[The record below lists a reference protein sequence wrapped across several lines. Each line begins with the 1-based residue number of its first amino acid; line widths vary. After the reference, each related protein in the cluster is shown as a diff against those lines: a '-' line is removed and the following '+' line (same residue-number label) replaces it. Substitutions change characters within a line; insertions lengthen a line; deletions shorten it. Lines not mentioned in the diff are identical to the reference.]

1 MEIRPNEKKN
11 SFFNR
16 KLIGG
21 IIAGIALI
29 LIVTIPTLFIEKITP
44 GYVGVVYSPN
54 GGIQKNT
61 LSQGWNFVGLF
72 DKVTEYPVRLR
83 TVEYKDVA
91 LATSDGKRIEMDI
104 SYTYKIDSSKVV
116 SMFNEFGP
124 VSIEEIEDTYLKK
137 RLQDAARIAVS
148 KYTVLQLY
156 GEKSSNASAD
166 IETIYKDDVKV
177 LGFFV
182 ENLTLGTPKPDAKT
196 QDAIDARVQAA
207 QENDRKKIELET
219 AKIEAEKKKVE
230 AKADADSQLIR
241 AQGQAKANQV
251 IQQTLTNELIE
262 YKKAEKWDGKL
273 PIVSGSNSNIIQ
285 FPLDPSSDKESKK

>member
-1 MEIRPNEKKN
+1 MSVQTIEKKN
-11 SFFNR
+11 SNFTR
-16 KLIGG
+16 KVVGG

-29 LIVTIPTLFIEKITP
+29 SAVTIPVLFIEKITP

-72 DKVTEYPVRLR
+72 DKVTEYPIRLR

-104 SYTYKIDSSKVV
+104 SYTYKIDPTKVV

-124 VSIEEIEDTYLKK
+124 IAIEEIEDTYLKK

-156 GEKSSNASAD
+156 GERSSNASAD
-166 IETIYKDDVKV
+166 IESLYKDDVKE

-196 QDAIDARVQAA
+196 QEAIDARVQAA

-219 AKIEAEKKKVE
+219 AKIEAAKKKVE
-230 AKADADSQLIR
+230 AQADADAQLIR
-241 AQGQAKANQV
+241 AQGQAKSNQV
-251 IQQTLTNELIE
+251 IQQSLTNELIE
-262 YKKAEKWDGKL
+262 YKKAEKWDGRL
-273 PIVSGSNSNIIQ
+273 PTVSGSSGSIIQ
-285 FPLDPSSDKESKK
+285 FPIEQNNKEAKK

>member
-1 MEIRPNEKKN
+1 MEIHPNEKKK

-29 LIVTIPTLFIEKITP
+29 LIATIPTLFIEKITP

-91 LATSDGKRIEMDI
+91 LATSDGKRIEMDL
-104 SYTYKIDSSKVV
+104 SYTYKIDPSKVV

-166 IETIYKDDVKV
+166 IETIYKEDVKV

-273 PIVSGSNSNIIQ
+273 PTVSGSNSNIIQ
-285 FPLDPSSDKESKK
+285 FPLDPNSDKESKK

>member
-1 MEIRPNEKKN
+1 MEIRPNEKRK
-11 SFFNR
+11 SFFSR

-29 LIVTIPTLFIEKITP
+29 LIVAIPTLFIEKITP

-91 LATSDGKRIEMDI
+91 LATSDGKRIEMDL
-104 SYTYKIDSSKVV
+104 SYTYKIDPSKVV

-251 IQQTLTNELIE
+251 IQKTLTNELIE

-273 PIVSGSNSNIIQ
+273 PTVSGSNSNIIQ
-285 FPLDPSSDKESKK
+285 FPLDPNSDKESKK

>member
-1 MEIRPNEKKN
+1 MNVQPVEKKN
-11 SFFNR
+11 SNFTR
-16 KLIGG
+16 KVVGG

-29 LIVTIPTLFIEKITP
+29 SAVAIPVLFIEKITP

-72 DKVTEYPVRLR
+72 DKVTEYPIRLR

-104 SYTYKIDSSKVV
+104 SYTYKIDPTKVV

-124 VSIEEIEDTYLKK
+124 IAIEEIEDTYLKK

-166 IETIYKDDVKV
+166 IETIYKDDVKE

-196 QDAIDARVQAA
+196 QEAIDARVQAA

-219 AKIEAEKKKVE
+219 ARIEAEKKKVE
-230 AKADADSQLIR
+230 AHADADAQLIR
-241 AQGQAKANQV
+241 AQGQAKSNQV

-273 PIVSGSNSNIIQ
+273 PTVSGSGASIIQ
-285 FPLDPSSDKESKK
+285 FPIEQNNKDAKK

>member
-1 MEIRPNEKKN
+1 MRPNEKKN

>member
-1 MEIRPNEKKN
+1 MDIQPIEKKK
-11 SFFNR
+11 SFFTR
-16 KLIGG
+16 KVIGG
-21 IIAGIALI
+21 IIAGVAL
-29 LIVTIPTLFIEKITP
+29 LSAVAIPALFIEKITP

-72 DKVTEYPVRLR
+72 DKVTEYPIRLR

-91 LATSDGKRIEMDI
+91 LATSDGKRIEMDL
-104 SYTYKIDSSKVV
+104 SYTYKIDPSEVV

-124 VSIEEIEDTYLKK
+124 IAIEEIEDTYLKK

-166 IETIYKDDVKV
+166 IELLYKDDVKQ

-182 ENLTLGTPKPDAKT
+182 ENLTLGTPKPDTKT
-196 QDAIDARVQAA
+196 QEAIDARVQAA

-219 AKIEAEKKKVE
+219 ARIDAEKKKVE
-230 AKADADSQLIR
+230 AQADADSQLIR
-241 AQGQAKANQV
+241 AQGQAKSNKV
-251 IQQTLTNELIE
+251 LQQSLTKELIE

-273 PIVSGSNSNIIQ
+273 PTVSGSDANIIQ
-285 FPLDPSSDKESKK
+285 FPLEQSVNKETKK

>member
-1 MEIRPNEKKN
+1 MEILPIDKKK
-11 SFFNR
+11 SFISR

-21 IIAGIALI
+21 IIAGVALVIA
-29 LIVTIPTLFIEKITP
+29 VAIPAFFIEKITP

-72 DKVTEYPVRLR
+72 DKVTEYPIRLR

-91 LATSDGKRIEMDI
+91 LATSDGKRIEMDL
-104 SYTYKIDSSKVV
+104 SYTYKIDPSKVV

-124 VSIEEIEDTYLKK
+124 IAIEEIEDTYLKK

-166 IETIYKDDVKV
+166 IESIYKDDVKV

-219 AKIEAEKKKVE
+219 AKIEAERKKVD
-230 AKADADSQLIR
+230 AQADADSQLIR

-251 IQQTLTNELIE
+251 IQHSLTKELIE

-273 PIVSGSNSNIIQ
+273 PTVSGSDANIIQ
-285 FPLDPSSDKESKK
+285 FPIDPSAKESKK